1 MLYLSIE
8 VVEVELILANLLLQF
23 LCLLKVE
30 LLLSTLYQRNH
41 VTHTEN
47 TVGHTG
53 RMEHVDSL
61 HLLAS
66 TDKLDRLG
74 YHSADTESSTTT
86 GITIKLGKNH
96 AIEIKTVVK
105 LLGCIDSILTRHRV
119 NNKMILKTA
128 DLVHH
133 LLVNGQTTGSIHD
146 DNIVAIGLSL
156 LDGMVGNDTNILVLR
171 LTVYRNTHLLSYH
184 LQLVDSSR
192 TINVASHE
200 QWLLSLL
207 GLEHI
212 GIVNQLYH
220 QLTRLYSR
228 EHIHTKCLF
237 LHLVGEFL
245 SYLEVDVGV
254 EQSTAYVLH
263 GLCHVDFGYLTLTLQ
278 NLEGSFQSIT

>member
-1 MLYLSIE
+1 
-8 VVEVELILANLLLQF
+8 
-23 LCLLKVE
+23 
-30 LLLSTLYQRNH
+30 
-41 VTHTEN
+41 
-47 TVGHTG
+47 
-53 RMEHVDSL
+53 MEHVDSL

-74 YHSADTESSTTT
+74 YHCTDTESSTTT
-86 GITIKLGKNH
+86 GITVKLGKNY
-96 AIEIKTVVK
+96 AIEIETVVK
-105 LLGCIDSILTRHRV
+105 LLGSIDSILTCHRV
-119 NNKMILKTA
+119 NYEKSLVGTKMILKTA

-133 LLVNGQTTGSIHD
+133 LLVNSQTTGSID
-146 DNIVAIGLSL
+146 DNNIVAIGFSL
-156 LDGMVGNDTNILVLR
+156 LNGMVGNDTNILVLR

-192 TINVASHE
+192 TINVAGHE

-212 GIVNQLYH
+212 GKLSTEGGLTRTLQTAHQDDGRMTFELQRSFLASHQLSQLVVNQLYH

-278 NLEGSFQSIT
+278 NFEGSFQSIT